1 MCDSYLEGHGLEHA
15 PLQLIDTGRRFG
27 VVPITDKEIYWFF
40 LLSSTSQTSY
50 CDLSTGDPKVIQENV
65 LQRVANFPQIVH
77 DVIRCSDMTTLT
89 WAPMK
94 FRYPWDI
101 IIGRVSRGTVT
112 VAGDALHPMTPDLAQ
127 GGCAV
132 LEDAVIL
139 GRHIG
144 NSYIR
149 NGRKLC
155 NKNLE
160 TEIEMYV
167 KERRWRVASLVSA
180 SYFSGWVEQ
189 GGSGEAGWFV
199 SEFHDYD
206 DGHCRSL
213 NLGL

>member
-1 MCDSYLEGHGLEHA
+1 M
-15 PLQLIDTGRRFG
+15 
-27 VVPITDKEIYWFF
+27 
-40 LLSSTSQTSY
+40 
-50 CDLSTGDPKVIQENV
+50 IQENV
-65 LQRVANFPQIVH
+65 LQRVVNFPQIVH

-101 IIGRVSRGTVT
+101 IIGRVSRGQ

-144 NSYIR
+144 NYYIR

-199 SEFHDYD
+199 SEFHDFLSEKKVHKPKGTCFLLYLIAVLSTWGCSS
-206 DGHCRSL
+206 DGRALAYRRIDAPLLH
-213 NLGL
+213 